1 MVVTAFREK
10 VENQMAEPNIYHDF
24 IEDPVQAELFHIK
37 AYLAAL
43 VVELISLKG
52 WKQAE
57 AAIALG
63 VAQPRI
69 SEIRKAKLEKFSVDF
84 LLALLV
90 KLGYQ
95 FDIDFTPKSS
105 KKPMKLAVRSKQ

>member
-1 MVVTAFREK
+1 
-10 VENQMAEPNIYHDF
+10 MAELNIYHDF

-43 VVELISLKG
+43 VVELIAQRD
-52 WKQAE
+52 WKQAD
-57 AAIALG
+57 AAKALG

-84 LLALLV
+84 LLSLLV

-95 FDIDFTPKSS
+95 FDIDFTPKSI
-105 KKPMKLAVRSKQ
+105 KKPIKVALRIKQ

>member
-1 MVVTAFREK
+1 
-10 VENQMAEPNIYHDF
+10 MAELNIYHDF
-24 IEDPVQAELFHIK
+24 IEDSVQAELFHIK

-43 VVELISLKG
+43 VVELIAQKN

-57 AAIALG
+57 AAQALG

-69 SEIRKAKLEKFSVDF
+69 SEIRKAKLDKFSVDF
-84 LLALLV
+84 LLSLLV

-105 KKPMKLAVRSKQ
+105 KKPMKVALHLKK